1 MLIIGPIYQT
11 QLLARFGRLAW
22 REGGKTDGTGI
33 RMKLY
38 ECVQKS
44 CKAQIDLGER
54 KRERHMKTSVCN
66 LTPERVGHLQRDPMR
81 CKASSGIYSGSFA
94 GVRPQERWGLWTICT
109 AHGWLHL
116 LNCSHFYLSF
126 KYWLLMVWC
135 QVFISS
141 FVVCGSYTCKFLP
154 CTAEFSCWL
163 PLCSDFTSGITASKI
178 KYVTQ
183 LVLSVLYQ

>member
-1 MLIIGPIYQT
+1 
-11 QLLARFGRLAW
+11 
-22 REGGKTDGTGI
+22 
-33 RMKLY
+33 MKLY

-81 CKASSGIYSGSFA
+81 CEASSGIYSGSFA
-94 GVRPQERWGLWTICT
+94 GVRPQERGGLWTICT

-126 KYWLLMVWC
+126 KYRLLTIWC

-141 FVVCGSYTCKFLP
+141 FVNSHLVQLSSPAGCHYVQTSPLV
-154 CTAEFSCWL
+154 SL
-163 PLCSDFTSGITASKI
+163 PLQSNMSHIISKTLNSKTI
-178 KYVTQ
+178 STI
-183 LVLSVLYQ
+183 LLFLSYI

>member
-44 CKAQIDLGER
+44 CKAQIDLRER

-81 CKASSGIYSGSFA
+81 CKASSGIYSGSFPA
-94 GVRPQERWGLWTICT
+94 LRPQERWGLWNICT

-116 LNCSHFYLSF
+116 LNSRHFYLSF
-126 KYWLLMVWC
+126 KYWLLMEWC

-141 FVVCGSYTCKFLP
+141 FVVCGSYTCSLN
-154 CTAEFSCWL
+154 T
-163 PLCSDFTSGITASKI
+163 
-178 KYVTQ
+178 V
-183 LVLSVLYQ
+183 VLTLYSWVLLLAAIVFRLHLWYHCL

>member
-22 REGGKTDGTGI
+22 REEGGKTDGTGI

-54 KRERHMKTSVCN
+54 KRERRMKTSVCN

-81 CKASSGIYSGSFA
+81 CKASSGIYFGSFA
-94 GVRPQERWGLWTICT
+94 EVRPQERGGPLKHMYST
-109 AHGWLHL
+109 WL
-116 LNCSHFYLSF
+116 
-126 KYWLLMVWC
+126 VT
-135 QVFISS
+135 SS
-141 FVVCGSYTCKFLP
+141 QLQPFLP
-154 CTAEFSCWL
+154 FVQIPTIDGVMSGFEFL
-163 PLCSDFTSGITASKI
+163 
-178 KYVTQ
+178 
-183 LVLSVLYQ
+183 

>member
-38 ECVQKS
+38 ECVQKG

-94 GVRPQERWGLWTICT
+94 GVRPQEREGPLDHMYST
-109 AHGWLHL
+109 WLVASSQLRPFL
-116 LNCSHFYLSF
+116 L
-126 KYWLLMVWC
+126 
-135 QVFISS
+135 FIQI
-141 FVVCGSYTCKFLP
+141 LND
-154 CTAEFSCWL
+154 SC
-163 PLCSDFTSGITASKI
+163 
-178 KYVTQ
+178 
-183 LVLSVLYQ
+183 